1 MAHVHSH
8 RIGLGPP
15 IRVLLHLLLLL
26 LLLPTPSSSLPLRH
40 RSTILDTGGPHR
52 PSIGG
57 GPSRRLLSLG
67 RAGGGHAGPSSGGGG
82 GGGGGSSASP
92 GAFQAAA
99 ASGLLEPLSG
109 TASAAF
115 GDTYVEV
122 TRDLTFDLLPGDL
135 FFVGPWVAQVLTELA
150 HVTPTRIP
158 LAAPFA
164 GDAVNAA
171 PMFRVRPSEGVSFR
185 LNMSSFR
192 PGSRGAPSSAEHSP
206 SSPGGQPR
214 GHAHIT
220 VGSINMTMFTPP
232 GLLRP
237 ETAGGA
243 APAPGTA
250 GVHTPSMSFCM
261 ARPKL
266 WNVGE
271 VRGARERESERQS
284 RRESQREGRE
294 TASDS

>member
-1 MAHVHSH
+1 MAHVHSR

-15 IRVLLHLLLLL
+15 IRHLLHLLVLL
-26 LLLPTPSSSLPLRH
+26 LLLPTPSSSSSLPLRH

-67 RAGGGHAGPSSGGGG
+67 RAGGGHAGPGSGGGG
-82 GGGGGSSASP
+82 GGGASP

-164 GDAVNAA
+164 GDAVNAV

-185 LNMSSFR
+185 LNMSSIQ
-192 PGSRGAPSSAEHSP
+192 PGSWGTPSSAEHSP
-206 SSPGGQPR
+206 PGGQPR

-237 ETAGGA
+237 ESAGGA

-271 VRGARERESERQS
+271 VRGEREIQRVRAGER
-284 RRESQREGRE
+284 
-294 TASDS
+294 